1 MTILRARAPAK
12 INLCLF
18 LGRPRADGL
27 HELVSVVESLSL
39 ADELDLV
46 PAPEGARADEVICP
60 GVDGPNLAAQA
71 LAAFRRATGWDA
83 PPQRLKIHKRVPVTA
98 GMGGGSADAAAAL
111 RLAARA
117 AGRDGDAVLA
127 RLAPG
132 LGADVP
138 AQLDPG
144 VALITG
150 AGEVVAR
157 LAPLEPHAVLVV
169 PLAERLRT
177 AAVFAEA
184 DRLGLARPPED
195 LAAQLAAVEAAF
207 ARDGRLAG
215 ELVGND
221 LEPAARSLCPPIE
234 AALDAASGA
243 GADHVLVSGSG
254 PTVVGIFAGPEGA
267 ERARAAAEAMRSRF
281 PGACTA
287 APVQADFAAP
297 REA

>member
-18 LGRPRADGL
+18 LGQPRADRL

-39 ADELDLV
+39 ADEVELM
-46 PAPEGARADEVICP
+46 PAPEGAPADEVICP
-60 GVDGPNLAAQA
+60 GVGGPNLAAQA

-83 PPQRLKIHKRVPVTA
+83 PPQRLEIHKRVPVTA

-150 AGEVVAR
+150 AGESVAR
-157 LAPLEPHAVLVV
+157 LPPLEPHAVLVV
-169 PLAERLRT
+169 PLAERLAT

-184 DRLGLARPPED
+184 DRLGLPRPRED
-195 LAAQLAAVEAAF
+195 LAARLAAVEVAF

-215 ELVGND
+215 ELVRND
-221 LEPAARSLCPPIE
+221 LEPAARSLCPPVD
-234 AALDAASGA
+234 AALDAAGRA

-254 PTVVGIFAGPEGA
+254 PTVVGIFAGPQGA
-267 ERARAAAEAMRSRF
+267 ERARAAAEAVRARF

-287 APVQADFAAP
+287 APVQADFAAA